1 MVTSRH
7 ICEWALAHVAQVPCV
22 GIFGPWDRTPHRGM
36 VQGLLGE
43 GSPGCS
49 YRGRALVTSWQL
61 PFPSFSMSHV
71 SKSGLGASGSQTV
84 VAGPV
89 WPGGRRRGPIGRVGP
104 RGNGRETAEGRDRQ
118 RWEGDRGGG
127 CKEHRLKGEMDTG
140 ICGQLTAEVPF
151 QLCRGWGGMLKM

>member
-1 MVTSRH
+1 MSKVKFYYVCVPSLKPGKSQGYIKSESRR
-7 ICEWALAHVAQVPCV
+7 E
-22 GIFGPWDRTPHRGM
+22 
-36 VQGLLGE
+36 
-43 GSPGCS
+43 
-49 YRGRALVTSWQL
+49 
-61 PFPSFSMSHV
+61 
-71 SKSGLGASGSQTV
+71 
-84 VAGPV
+84 
-89 WPGGRRRGPIGRVGP
+89 GP